1 MSAAALNS
9 KRKQQIL
16 AEIVRAYI
24 DSGEPVSSRTVS
36 RSHAHAES
44 LSTATIR
51 NVMADLE
58 DEGFLYQPHTSAGRV
73 PTAAA
78 YQFFAQ
84 IVASQAKLDPGDQQ
98 WIRAELAAAATPEEV
113 TERAGH
119 ILAKM
124 SRGLGIVVSP
134 PLGRTALEHIHFM
147 LLPDGRVVAVLV
159 TTAGATRDK
168 IIRPEQNYSQGDL
181 DRTAEYLN
189 RQYAGRSLD
198 AIRADLL
205 SRLANERERYDRLV
219 RDALALCD
227 PSVLG
232 EGDAREI
239 YVEGAAQ
246 MASAPEF
253 AGQGQM
259 RDLLAAIE
267 EREKLV
273 ALLSTCIDTPEP
285 VHVQIGV
292 KEMLAAGEHLALIS
306 APYGGGEEGQGSLG
320 VLGPVR
326 MHYER
331 AITAVAFV
339 ARAFS
344 ETMRRES
351 ED

>member
-1 MSAAALNS
+1 MSAAVINS

-36 RSHAHAES
+36 RTHAHSES

-73 PTAAA
+73 PTTAA
-78 YQFFAQ
+78 YQFFAG

-159 TTAGATRDK
+159 
-168 IIRPEQNYSQGDL
+168 
-181 DRTAEYLN
+181 
-189 RQYAGRSLD
+189 
-198 AIRADLL
+198 
-205 SRLANERERYDRLV
+205 
-219 RDALALCD
+219 
-227 PSVLG
+227 
-232 EGDAREI
+232 
-239 YVEGAAQ
+239 
-246 MASAPEF
+246 
-253 AGQGQM
+253 
-259 RDLLAAIE
+259 
-267 EREKLV
+267 
-273 ALLSTCIDTPEP
+273 
-285 VHVQIGV
+285 
-292 KEMLAAGEHLALIS
+292 
-306 APYGGGEEGQGSLG
+306 
-320 VLGPVR
+320 
-326 MHYER
+326 
-331 AITAVAFV
+331 
-339 ARAFS
+339 
-344 ETMRRES
+344 
-351 ED
+351 

>member
-1 MSAAALNS
+1 MPAAVLNS

-24 DSGEPVSSRTVS
+24 ESGQPVSSLTIS

-51 NVMADLE
+51 SVMADLE

-73 PTAAA
+73 PTTAA

-84 IVASQAKLDPGDQQ
+84 IVGSQARLDPTDRE
-98 WIRAELAAAATPEEV
+98 WIRSELAAAATPEEV

-119 ILAKM
+119 ILAKI
-124 SRGLGIVVSP
+124 SHGLGIVVSP
-134 PLGRTALEHIHFM
+134 PLGRIVLEHIRFM

-159 TTAGATRDK
+159 TAGGATRDK
-168 IIRPEQNYSQGDL
+168 IVRPEQNYTQADL
-181 DRTAEYLN
+181 DRTADYLN
-189 RQYAGRSLD
+189 RQYAGRTLD
-198 AIRADLL
+198 AIRTDLL
-205 SRLANERERYDRLV
+205 SKLANERERYGRLV
-219 RDALALCD
+219 RDALTLCD

-232 EGDAREI
+232 EADAREI

-246 MASAPEF
+246 FASSPDF
-253 AGQGQM
+253 AGQGQLAE
-259 RDLLAAIE
+259 LLAAIE

-273 ALLSTCIDTPEP
+273 ALLSTCIETPEP

-306 APYGGGEEGQGSLG
+306 APYGVGDEGQGSLG
-320 VLGPVR
+320 MLGPVR

-344 ETMRRES
+344 ETLRKEP
-351 ED
+351 EG

>member
-73 PTAAA
+73 PTTAA

-84 IVASQAKLDPGDQQ
+84 IVATQAKLDPGDQQ

-124 SRGLGIVVSP
+124 SHGLGIVVSP

-159 TTAGATRDK
+159 TTAGETRDK
-168 IIRPEQNYSQGDL
+168 IIRPEQNYTQGDL

-189 RQYAGRSLD
+189 RQYTGRSLD

-205 SRLANERERYDRLV
+205 AKLANEREHYDRLV
-219 RDALALCD
+219 RDALTLCD

-232 EGDAREI
+232 EGDARKI
-239 YVEGAAQ
+239 YVEGAAEI
-246 MASAPEF
+246 ASAPEF

-259 RDLLAAIE
+259 RDLLVAIE

-306 APYGGGEEGQGSLG
+306 AAYGGGEEGQGSLG

-344 ETMRRES
+344 ETMRGEL

>member
-1 MSAAALNS
+1 MSAVTLSS

-24 DSGEPVSSRTVS
+24 DSGEPVSSRTIS
-36 RSHAHAES
+36 HTHAHAES

-84 IVASQAKLDPGDQQ
+84 IVATQAKLDPGDQQ
-98 WIRAELAAAATPEEV
+98 WIRAELAAAVTPEEI

-134 PLGRTALEHIHFM
+134 PLGRTALEHIHFT

-168 IIRPEQNYSQGDL
+168 IIRPEQNYTQGDL

-189 RQYAGRSLD
+189 REYRAHTLD
-198 AIRADLL
+198 SIRAELL
-205 SRLANERERYDRLV
+205 SRSANERERYDRLV

-227 PSVLG
+227 ASVLG

-246 MASAPEF
+246 MASAPEL
-253 AGQGQM
+253 AGQDQM

-273 ALLSTCIDTPEP
+273 ALLSICIDTPEP

-292 KEMLAAGEHLALIS
+292 KEMLTAGEHLALIS
-306 APYGGGEEGQGSLG
+306 APYGGGEEGLGSLG

-344 ETMRRES
+344 ETMRKES
-351 ED
+351 EG

>member
-1 MSAAALNS
+1 MSDAVLNS

-24 DSGEPVSSRTVS
+24 DSGEPVSSRAVS

-84 IVASQAKLDPGDQQ
+84 IIAAQARLDPGDQQ

-124 SRGLGIVVSP
+124 SQGLGIVVSP
-134 PLGRTALEHIHFM
+134 PLGRTALEHIHFT

-168 IIRPEQNYSQGDL
+168 IVRPEQNYTQGDL

-189 RQYAGRSLD
+189 RSYTGRTLD

-205 SRLANERERYDRLV
+205 SKLANERERYNRLV

-227 PSVLG
+227 PGVLG

-239 YVEGAAQ
+239 YVEGASQ
-246 MASAPEF
+246 IASAPEL

-273 ALLSTCIDTPEP
+273 ALLSTCIDAPEP

>member
-1 MSAAALNS
+1 MSAAVLNS

-51 NVMADLE
+51 SVMADLE

-73 PTAAA
+73 PTTAA

-159 TTAGATRDK
+159 TTDGATRDK